1 MCTLRFNFLLPE
13 LAPVTCDVPSTTI
26 GIAELISVHLSSP
39 CSSRNNTRRRNPC
52 DSFSIAA
59 ETPVTCDLSP
69 VSSGPLSIVQ
79 SESTLAAPRG
89 GTPACPGVSYSQHRQ
104 RQPVGGGSRTHRS
117 QHYLVLEQRLR
128 RRPGCRRLAALT
140 TALPPRTALGP
151 RGRTASRPSFRWT
164 RAA

>member
-1 MCTLRFNFLLPE
+1 MSQTYDRPPRKQRDTHYKKNFVTRFLLCTLRFNFLLPE

-69 VSSGPLSIVQ
+69 VSSGPLSLVQ

-89 GTPACPGVSYSQHRQ
+89 GTPACPGVSYSQQATPARG
-104 RQPVGGGSRTHRS
+104 GGGSRTVTGHSTILFLNRGFAGA
-117 QHYLVLEQRLR
+117 Q
-128 RRPGCRRLAALT
+128 AAG
-140 TALPPRTALGP
+140 ALLP
-151 RGRTASRPSFRWT
+151 
-164 RAA
+164 